1 MPIHPQMK
9 DLYPADWA
17 ELSRRIRL
25 AADEEL
31 TLAGLAEQAE

>member
-31 TLAGLAEQAE
+31 TLAGLADQ

>member
-9 DLYPADWA
+9 DLYPAGWP

-31 TLAGLAEQAE
+31 TLAGLADQ